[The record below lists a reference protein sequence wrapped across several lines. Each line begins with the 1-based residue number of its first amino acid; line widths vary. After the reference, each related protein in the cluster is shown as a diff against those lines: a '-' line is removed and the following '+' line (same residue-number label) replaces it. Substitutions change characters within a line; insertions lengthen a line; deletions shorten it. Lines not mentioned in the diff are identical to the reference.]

1 MAVERGV
8 IYDHEA
14 AMQEHLPMGFLPE
27 RRVIRRQPM
36 QELDQR
42 IMGCVAWGSGLP
54 ACRYDTY
61 EHERGGY
68 KKVAIVQAGRF
79 RLAHTNTIPHNLYN
93 CLSSRTSGKIVI
105 CVLVFFQR

>member
-1 MAVERGV
+1 
-8 IYDHEA
+8 
-14 AMQEHLPMGFLPE
+14 MQNHVPTGFLPE

-54 ACRYDTY
+54 ACRFGTY
-61 EHERGGY
+61 EHERGDY

-79 RLAHTNTIPHNLYN
+79 GLAHTNTMPHNQLRKFKNIWKN
-93 CLSSRTSGKIVI
+93 CDMPLKICQVEMSESARI
-105 CVLVFFQR
+105 AAW